1 MHAPLYDNI
10 EIFTI
15 TCIYVFIYF
24 QGSQPLIKSGASGGV
39 FILDVELLAGTL
51 KDSYSYMHL

>member
-24 QGSQPLIKSGASGGV
+24 QGSQPLIKSGASGGM

-51 KDSYSYMHL
+51 KVSY